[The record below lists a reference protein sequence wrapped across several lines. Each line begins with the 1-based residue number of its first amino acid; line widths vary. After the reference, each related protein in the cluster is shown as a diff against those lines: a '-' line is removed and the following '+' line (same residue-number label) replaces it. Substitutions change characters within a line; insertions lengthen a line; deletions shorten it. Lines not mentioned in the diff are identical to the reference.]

1 MTRKQKK
8 MLVRIAVSAVLL
20 IAAVLV
26 PYQGL
31 WRFALFLPAYFVIG
45 WDVLWRAARNI
56 AHGQVFDENFLMAL
70 ATVGAF
76 CTGFFGQGEY
86 PEAVFVMLFY
96 QVGELFQSYA
106 VGKSRKSIASLMD
119 IRPDYANV
127 ERDGKLLQVDP
138 EEVAVGDTITVKAG
152 EKIPL
157 DGLVLEGQ
165 SLVDTAAL
173 TGESV
178 PRQVRPGDS
187 VISGCVNQ
195 NGLLRVQ
202 VTKAFG
208 ESTVQKILDLVE
220 NASSKKVKAE
230 NFITKFARYYTP
242 SVVVAAVLLAVLPP
256 LLGGGDW
263 GKWFHQAL
271 VFLVISCPCALVIS
285 VPLSFF
291 GGIGGASR
299 AGILVKGGNYLEVLA
314 AVALALLPPLLTSIQ
329 WVDSIQR
336 ALNFL
341 VVSCPC
347 ALVISVPLSFFGG
360 IGGASKDGILVK
372 GGNYLE
378 VLARTEIVVFDK
390 TGTLTRCVFNVTAI
404 HPDHCDQRQLLEL
417 AALAECWSDHP
428 ISRSLKEAY
437 GREIDAARVSS
448 VEEVA
453 GRGVKA
459 VVDGRTICAGN
470 DKLME
475 DIGVSWHPCHRVGT
489 TVHVASDGV
498 YLGHIVISDEVKPD
512 AKEAVAAL
520 KAAGVRKTVMLTGD
534 AQAVGE
540 DVASR
545 LGLDEVHTQLL
556 PADKV
561 ERVEKLLKEV
571 SPKGALAFVG
581 DGINDAPVL
590 SRADIGIAMG
600 GLGSDAAIEAA
611 DIVLMDDKP
620 SKIAHAIRI
629 ARRTMS
635 IVKQNIVFALAVKL
649 LVLVLSALGLVSMW
663 AAVFADVGV
672 SVIAILNAMRAL
684 KAGK

>member
-1 MTRKQKK
+1 MSKKQKR
-8 MLVRIAVSAVLL
+8 MLRRILVSA
-20 IAAVLV
+20 
-26 PYQGL
+26 
-31 WRFALFLPAYFVIG
+31 ALFVLISLLHLLPDIMLPGPVPFLSSSRVTEGGEAAFFLSVSPPVYLVLYLIPYLIIG
-45 WDVLWRAARNI
+45 WDVLWRAVRNI

-70 ATVGAF
+70 ATVGALAI
-76 CTGFFGQGEY
+76 GEY

-106 VGKSRKSIASLMD
+106 VDQSRKSITALMD
-119 IRPDYANV
+119 IRPDYANM
-127 ERDGKLLQVDP
+127 EGPDGQLEQVDP
-138 EEVAVGDTITVKAG
+138 EDVAVGDTIVIKAG
-152 EKIPL
+152 ERIPL
-157 DGLVLEGQ
+157 DGVVLEG
-165 SLVDTAAL
+165 SSTVDTAAL
-173 TGESV
+173 TGESL
-178 PRQVRPGDS
+178 PRQVESGDD
-187 VISGCVNQ
+187 VISGCVNLS
-195 NGLLRVQ
+195 GLLKVR
-202 VTKAFG
+202 VTKAFE
-208 ESTVQKILDLVE
+208 ESTVAKILDLVE
-220 NASSKKVKAE
+220 NSASKKAKAE

-242 SVVVAAVLLAVLPP
+242 IV
-256 LLGGGDW
+256 
-263 GKWFHQAL
+263 
-271 VFLVISCPCALVIS
+271 
-285 VPLSFF
+285 
-291 GGIGGASR
+291 
-299 AGILVKGGNYLEVLA
+299 VLA
-314 AVALALLPPLLTSIQ
+314 AVALAFLPPLLTSIQ

-390 TGTLTRCVFNVTAI
+390 TGTLTRGVFNVTAI
-404 HPDHCDQRQLLEL
+404 HPDHCDQGQLLEL

-437 GREIDAARVSS
+437 GREMDSSRVSN

-459 VVDGRTICAGN
+459 VVDGHTICAGN
-470 DKLME
+470 DKLMD

-540 DVASR
+540 DVAKQ

-629 ARRTMS
+629 ARRTLS
-635 IVKQNIVFALAVKL
+635 IVRQNIVFALAVKL
-649 LVLVLSALGLVSMW
+649 LVLVLSAVGLVSMW

-684 KAGK
+684 RAGK